1 MTQGELKQLALRNEY
16 NSEVAQ
22 RLFQFIL
29 QRMDLGEEEIQE
41 IVSIRQEARKKV
53 EERHPDLDF
62 DVE

>member
-1 MTQGELKQLALRNEY
+1 MTQEELKQLALRNEY

>member
-1 MTQGELKQLALRNEY
+1 MTKEELTQLALRNEY